1 MKRLLLCTC
10 FFTLIFSCSTSDDVQ
25 ENNLELNFY
34 GLTVGNSY
42 TYKFYKYNS
51 DTEDYDETLI
61 VQNVIIEDTEEVSGQ
76 QYFKIK
82 TTTSGV
88 DGFNLFYL
96 QNGEEIDY
104 LREVDGTLINDN
116 NDVLFVNNEFSEHL
130 VNSDNT
136 SLNLY
141 RKTIEEPVIINS
153 NTGSFNCIEMQN
165 YIVTED
171 GTTLDGVSKIHYSEG
186 VGLVQQTCV
195 YTSSSTPVMIKKL
208 NSYNIQN

>member
-1 MKRLLLCTC
+1 MKRLLLCTY

-153 NTGSFNCIEMQN
+153 NTRSFNCIEMQN

-195 YTSSSTPVMIKKL
+195 YASSSTPVMIKKI

>member
-195 YTSSSTPVMIKKL
+195 YASSSTPVMIKKL
-208 NSYNIQN
+208 NSYNIKN

>member
-25 ENNLELNFY
+25 KNNLELNFY

-171 GTTLDGVSKIHYSEG
+171 GTILDGVSKIHYSEG

-195 YTSSSTPVMIKKL
+195 YASSSTPVMIKKL

>member
-195 YTSSSTPVMIKKL
+195 YASSSTPVMIKKL

>member
-1 MKRLLLCTC
+1 MKRLLLCTY

-195 YTSSSTPVMIKKL
+195 YASSSTPVMIKKI